1 MKGERNIGGFLRQAA
16 VVQRSPLRQKNQLP
30 GAGSAPSL
38 LPPESRL
45 ITGLLPLTDRV
56 APGRRRRRCRGR
68 AAPLWTCLE

>member
-1 MKGERNIGGFLRQAA
+1 MKGERNIGGDFYAKLLLYYEALFVKRINCPGRAA
-16 VVQRSPLRQKNQLP
+16 
-30 GAGSAPSL
+30 A